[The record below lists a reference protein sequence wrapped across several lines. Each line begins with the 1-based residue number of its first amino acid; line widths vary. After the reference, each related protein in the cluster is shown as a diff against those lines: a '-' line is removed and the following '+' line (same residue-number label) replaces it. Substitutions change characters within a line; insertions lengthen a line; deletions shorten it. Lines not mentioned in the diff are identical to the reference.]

1 MNTQAENIF
10 ESWKPDRFNRNSLY
24 QKTIRTFTSSLIA
37 GDVLDV
43 GCGSRIFCDL
53 SKAKSWTGLDISE
66 RMLSA
71 IEFIDDVPQRK
82 TLKGNVLEL
91 SFEDEAFDTVT
102 AFFLLHHLG
111 RNNRFDSSIRVQAA
125 FNEIYRVLKPGGRFV
140 MAENCRGF
148 LEAPYHWCYSVCYSL
163 GKILGKIE
171 LPFFWKAKHYCA
183 FGEKAGFLQ
192 SLYVHIPIR
201 ENIYQPVLNI
211 SIPPVLSHD
220 FIQKMTIF
228 EFVKSRP

>member
-71 IEFIDDVPQRK
+71 MEFIDDVAQK
-82 TLKGNVLEL
+82 QTLQGDVLNL
-91 SFEDEAFDTVT
+91 SFDDAAFDTVT

-111 RNNRFDSSIRVQAA
+111 RNNRKDSAVGVQKAFD
-125 FNEIYRVLKPGGRFV
+125 EIYRVLKPGGSFLL
-140 MAENCRGF
+140 AENCRGF
-148 LEAPYHWCYSVCYSL
+148 LEAPYHWCYPAFYLL
-163 GKILGKIE
+163 GKKLGEME
-171 LPFFWKAKHYCA
+171 LPFFWKTKDYCC
-183 FGEKAGFLQ
+183 FGDKAGFLQ
-192 SLYVHIPIR
+192 SLYIHIPIR
-201 ENIYQPVLNI
+201 ERIYQPVFDI

-220 FIQKMTIF
+220 FIQKMTV
-228 EFVKSRP
+228 FVFIKPCV